1 MPAPRKY
8 DRESRDWAVR
18 MYEDRRGA
26 KPEESRWRPTAV
38 SGSCS
43 MSARTRF
50 GVGSSVGRSTL
61 GSGRGCRRRLGPG

>member
-26 KPEESRWRPTAV
+26 KPEESRWRPAAV

-43 MSARTRF
+43 M
-50 GVGSSVGRSTL
+50 
-61 GSGRGCRRRLGPG
+61 